1 MASLDKLFKENP
13 AKKPDPHPRRETK
26 WIHYTKLKDNAAQ
39 YCNEKDKEEIV
50 SLASLIHADKGVLQN
65 LLVRKTDTDE
75 YEIIAGHKRRRA
87 CAYLVEEEGRTE
99 YEFLPCSVENISDVR
114 AEFQLYSSNS
124 HHEKTDYERMHELER
139 MKFLLENHPD
149 EFPHLKT
156 GRMVER
162 LAQQMHMSR
171 TAVGD
176 YLTISKNL
184 SDTGKEAF
192 AAGELTKSAALEL
205 AALPEEEQ
213 DKLIEQGTTGQK
225 AIRTYKEEEKRPSEQ
240 AVRKFYEDVAWVCD
254 TDRSQ
259 LKDQLIRNLGRI
271 YAGAKPADA
280 DFCYSCSPR
289 GIRLNNSTE
298 ITWACL
304 VKLIEE
310 YFPKEGHPS
319 EQQPPEQDGAQLPGQ
334 LRVANT
340 DMELTE
346 EENVPESGTLESHCK
361 ETETPPLLSKEPLS
375 AFGTP
380 KTQYPEGSLL
390 STPGCGRG
398 IQRHSCF
405 MCSQECVIRQ
415 EDRRCVEAPCGNPFP
430 CETMLDLSH
439 LRSKVGDSCQ
449 FVQLDLA
456 PKRAGDH
463 EPVPCCKECD
473 QTSCAYRCLRARG
486 RDIEKPEGLQPES
499 KSLSIPDQEPERAS
513 EPTEQAAFQTEEQ
526 AEEKYPPKFFLD
538 EAQDRLNQMLVSKE
552 RGEVVPEIALE
563 RQKMIVAALADM
575 VCSLKRLEY
584 QEQLEEMQKKSQP
597 ELPQLKNDDQRKQ
610 WLRNYKEWGVWY
622 TDEHIGATFYKYDFD
637 DGTRLIAEEYED
649 TYSGSALMHLV
660 GGPKKR
666 KPGPY
671 GVPKYPY
678 HSRYCRREDCETEL
692 VEFLKAIQKK

>member
-13 AKKPDPHPRRETK
+13 VKKPDPHPRRETK

-184 SDTGKEAF
+184 SETGKEAF

-205 AALPEEEQ
+205 AALPEAEQ

-225 AIRTYKEEEKRPSEQ
+225 EIRTYKEEEKRPSEQ
-240 AVRKFYEDVAWVCD
+240 AVRRFYEDVAWEYD

-259 LKDQLIRNLGRI
+259 LKDQLIRNLGRT
-271 YAGAKPADA
+271 YNGAGHAG
-280 DFCYSCSPR
+280 FYYSCSPR
-289 GIRLNNSTE
+289 GIRLNKGTE
-298 ITWACL
+298 ITWASL

-310 YFPKEGHPS
+310 YFPKEG
-319 EQQPPEQDGAQLPGQ
+319 QQPPEQEGPQIPGQ
-334 LRVANT
+334 LRVSNT

-346 EENVPESGTLESHCK
+346 EENVPESGTLKSKHEDA
-361 ETETPPLLSKEPLS
+361 EPAPLLPKEPLS

-380 KTQYPEGSLL
+380 KKKYPKGSLI
-390 STPGCGRG
+390 STPGCEG
-398 IQRHSCF
+398 HDCF
-405 MCSQECVIRQ
+405 DCSRECTIRQ
-415 EDRRCVEAPCGNPFP
+415 EDRWCVEAPCGNPFP
-430 CETMLDLSH
+430 CETILDLNYLKSD
-439 LRSKVGDSCQ
+439 VGDPCQ
-449 FVQLDLA
+449 FVRRDLA
-456 PKRAGDH
+456 PQRAGDH
-463 EPVPCCKECD
+463 EPVPCCKTCD
-473 QTSCAYRCLRARG
+473 QTLCAYRCWRAKDNKSEQMPEPTEEDEVLKEQG
-486 RDIEKPEGLQPES
+486 ADPEQYGIRDIEDILKKHEADLIEY
-499 KSLSIPDQEPERAS
+499 RA
-513 EPTEQAAFQTEEQ
+513 
-526 AEEKYPPKFFLD
+526 
-538 EAQDRLNQMLVSKE
+538 
-552 RGEVVPEIALE
+552 
-563 RQKMIVAALADM
+563 
-575 VCSLKRLEY
+575 
-584 QEQLEEMQKKSQP
+584 
-597 ELPQLKNDDQRKQ
+597 
-610 WLRNYKEWGVWY
+610 
-622 TDEHIGATFYKYDFD
+622 
-637 DGTRLIAEEYED
+637 
-649 TYSGSALMHLV
+649 V
-660 GGPKKR
+660 GGLPEKLMKKQRILVDALTLLLREAKKR
-666 KPGPY
+666 
-671 GVPKYPY
+671 
-678 HSRYCRREDCETEL
+678 ET
-692 VEFLKAIQKK
+692 AQ